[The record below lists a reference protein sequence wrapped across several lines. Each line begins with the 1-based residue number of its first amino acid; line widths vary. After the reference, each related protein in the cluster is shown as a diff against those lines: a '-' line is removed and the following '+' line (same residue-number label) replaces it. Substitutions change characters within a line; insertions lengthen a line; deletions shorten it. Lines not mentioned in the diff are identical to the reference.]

1 MPLQKAQESWER
13 PPRCDVSFIDT
24 GMELLI
30 SGPEGSSTNIELRK
44 PTLSLGRSA
53 DNDLAYPDDPWLS
66 RYHLTFEKHDEGWF
80 VKDCASR
87 NGTVVNAASLKEPH
101 KMRSGDRIY
110 VGHLTIEVRE
120 TLPEA
125 PKPVI
130 SFVPQEEERITRE
143 ATIVTSLDKLLGK
156 SAASGVKVERDA
168 ALNTTR
174 VVAALIRAGQ
184 ELAGHR
190 PLDELFDVILK
201 LSLSAME
208 AKRGVIMTLEDG
220 DLVVRASEGD
230 GFSISTAVR
239 DRILRQRCSLVIS
252 DAQLDDALR
261 QQRSIMMHRVRSMMG
276 VPLQTGDRV
285 IGLIYVDN
293 GAILRPFSQEDLDLL
308 TVMAN
313 VAAIRIEHARLAEV
327 EQSEKLMELE
337 LSQAS
342 EIQAT
347 LLPTEAPLYPGY
359 DLAGTNLPCR
369 TVGGDY
375 FDFVPYADG
384 RVALAVGDVS
394 GKGLPAALLMSS
406 LQARVQMLRETAPDP
421 ASAVTLLNRNLAER
435 CPIGKFITFFY
446 ALLDPVTGKLTY
458 SNAGHNYP
466 LLLRANGE
474 VEQLSGGGMVL
485 GLFPMSHYESR
496 ETNLEPGDMLALYS
510 DGVTEACSPSD
521 EEFGEEGLGKFLLER
536 SSKPCAELVSSL
548 IDYLRGWHGSSSFN
562 DDFTIVLV
570 KRT

>member
-1 MPLQKAQESWER
+1 
-13 PPRCDVSFIDT
+13 
-24 GMELLI
+24 MELLI
-30 SGPEGSSTNIELRK
+30 SGPEGSSTNVELRK

-53 DNDLAYPDDPWLS
+53 DNDLPYPDDPWLS
-66 RYHLTFEKHDEGWF
+66 RYHLSFEKQDESWF

-101 KMRSGDRIY
+101 RIRAGDRIY
-110 VGHLTIEVRE
+110 AGHLTIEVRE
-120 TLPEA
+120 NVPET

-156 SAASGVKVERDA
+156 NPSSTGAKLERDVT
-168 ALNTTR
+168 LNTAR
-174 VVAALIRAGQ
+174 VVGALIRAGQ

-190 PLDELFDVILK
+190 PLDELFQVILK

-208 AKRGVIMTLEDG
+208 AKRGVIMTLEEG
-220 DLVVRASEGD
+220 ELVVRASEGD

-261 QQRSIMMHRVRSMMG
+261 QQRSIVMHRVRSMMG

-293 GAILRPFSQEDLDLL
+293 GAIFRPFSQEDLDLL

-313 VAAIRIEHARLAEV
+313 IAAVRIEHARLAEV

-337 LSQAS
+337 LAQAS
-342 EIQAT
+342 EIQAM
-347 LLPTEAPLYPGY
+347 LLPTEAPVYPGY
-359 DLAGTNLPCR
+359 DLAGHNLPCR

-375 FDFVPYADG
+375 YDFVPYSDG
-384 RVALAVGDVS
+384 RVALVVGDVS

-406 LQARVQMLRETAPDP
+406 LQARVQMLRETSPDP

-435 CPIGKFITFFY
+435 CPLGKFITFFY
-446 ALLDPVTGKLTY
+446 ALLDPATGVLEY

-466 LLLRANGE
+466 LLLRADGS
-474 VEQLSGGGMVL
+474 VEQLAGGGLVL
-485 GLFPMSHYESR
+485 GLFPMATYEMR
-496 ETNLEPGDMLALYS
+496 KTMLQPGDMLALYS
-510 DGVTEACSPSD
+510 DGVTEACSPTGD
-521 EEFGEEGLGKFLLER
+521 EFGEDALAHFLRQKETE
-536 SSKPCAELVSSL
+536 PCNQLVSDL
-548 IDYLRGWHGSSSFN
+548 VNYLRGWHGSNAFT

-570 KRT
+570 KRTR

>member
-1 MPLQKAQESWER
+1 
-13 PPRCDVSFIDT
+13 
-24 GMELLI
+24 MELLI
-30 SGPEGSSTNIELRK
+30 SGPEGSSTNIDLRK
-44 PTLSLGRSA
+44 PILSLGRSA
-53 DNDLAYPDDPWLS
+53 DNDLPYPEDPWLS
-66 RYHLTFEKHDEGWF
+66 RYHLTFEKHKDGWF

-87 NGTVVNAASLKEPH
+87 NGTVVNATSLKEPH
-101 KMRSGDRIY
+101 KLHSGDRIY

-120 TLPEA
+120 TLPEV

-156 SAASGVKVERDA
+156 SGAAPGAKIERDA
-168 ALNTTR
+168 TLNTTR

-190 PLDELFDVILK
+190 PLEELFQVILT

-220 DLVVRASEGD
+220 ELIVRASEGD

-261 QQRSIMMHRVRSMMG
+261 QQRSIVMHRVRSMMG

-337 LSQAS
+337 LAQAS
-342 EIQAT
+342 EIQAM
-347 LLPTEAPLYPGY
+347 LLPTEAPAFPGY
-359 DLAGTNLPCR
+359 DLAGHNLPCH

-375 FDFVPYADG
+375 FDFVPYGDG
-384 RVALAVGDVS
+384 RVALVVGDVS

-406 LQARVQMLRETAPDP
+406 LQARVQMLRETSPDP
-421 ASAVTLLNRNLAER
+421 AFAVTVLNRNLAER
-435 CPIGKFITFFY
+435 CPVGKFITFFY
-446 ALLDPVTGKLTY
+446 ALLDPASGALKY

-466 LLLRANGE
+466 LLIRANGT
-474 VEQLSGGGMVL
+474 VEELAGGGMVL
-485 GLFPMSHYESR
+485 GLFPTIRYEAR
-496 ETNLEPGDMLALYS
+496 ETMLEPGDMLALYS
-510 DGVTEACSPSD
+510 DGVTEACSPGG
-521 EEFGEEGLGKFLLER
+521 EEFAEDGLAKFLLER
-536 SSKPCAELVSSL
+536 RSESCAHLVTGL
-548 IDYLRGWHGSSSFN
+548 VDYLRDWHGSNSFT

-570 KRT
+570 KRAEHQPDAKQIAV

>member
-1 MPLQKAQESWER
+1 
-13 PPRCDVSFIDT
+13 
-24 GMELLI
+24 MELLI

-44 PTLSLGRSA
+44 PILSLGRSA
-53 DNDLAYPDDPWLS
+53 DNDLPYPDDPWLS
-66 RYHLTFEKHDEGWF
+66 RYHLTFEKHQDGWF

-101 KMRSGDRIY
+101 KMHAGDRIY

-120 TLPEA
+120 TLPET

-156 SAASGVKVERDA
+156 SGLGPGAKPERDA
-168 ALNTTR
+168 TLNTTR

-190 PLDELFDVILK
+190 PLEELFQVILK

-220 DLVVRASEGD
+220 ELVVRASEGD

-252 DAQLDDALR
+252 DTQLDDALR

-293 GAILRPFSQEDLDLL
+293 GAIVRQFSQEDVDLL

-337 LSQAS
+337 LAQAS
-342 EIQAT
+342 EIQAM
-347 LLPTEAPLYPGY
+347 LLPTEAPVFPGY
-359 DLAGTNLPCR
+359 DLAGHNLPCH

-375 FDFVPYADG
+375 FDFVPYGDG
-384 RVALAVGDVS
+384 RVALVVGDVS

-406 LQARVQMLRETAPDP
+406 LQARVQMLRETSPDP
-421 ASAVTLLNRNLAER
+421 AFAVTVLNRNLAER
-435 CPIGKFITFFY
+435 CPAGKFITFFY
-446 ALLDPVTGKLTY
+446 ALLDPASGALNF

-466 LLLRANGE
+466 LLIRANGT
-474 VEQLSGGGMVL
+474 VEQLAGGGMVL
-485 GLFPMSHYESR
+485 GLFPSIRYEAR
-496 ETNLEPGDMLALYS
+496 ETALDPGDMLALYS
-510 DGVTEACSPSD
+510 DGVTEACSPSG
-521 EEFGEEGLGKFLLER
+521 EEFGEEGLAKFLLER
-536 SSKPCAELVSSL
+536 RSESSAHLVAGL
-548 IDYLRGWHGSSSFN
+548 VDYLRDWHGSNSFT

-570 KRT
+570 KRAEHQLEIKHIAV

>member
-1 MPLQKAQESWER
+1 M
-13 PPRCDVSFIDT
+13 
-24 GMELLI
+24 
-30 SGPEGSSTNIELRK
+30 
-44 PTLSLGRSA
+44 
-53 DNDLAYPDDPWLS
+53 
-66 RYHLTFEKHDEGWF
+66 
-80 VKDCASR
+80 
-87 NGTVVNAASLKEPH
+87 
-101 KMRSGDRIY
+101 
-110 VGHLTIEVRE
+110 
-120 TLPEA
+120 PEA
-125 PKPVI
+125 TKPVI

-156 SAASGVKVERDA
+156 SSTATGFKPERDA
-168 ALNTTR
+168 TLNTTR
-174 VVAALIRAGQ
+174 VVGALIRAGQ

-190 PLDELFDVILK
+190 PLEELFQVILK

-220 DLVVRASEGD
+220 ELIVRASEGD

-261 QQRSIMMHRVRSMMG
+261 QQRSIMLHRVRSMMG

-293 GAILRPFSQEDLDLL
+293 GAILRQFSQEDVDLL

-337 LSQAS
+337 LAQAS
-342 EIQAT
+342 EIQAM
-347 LLPTEAPLYPGY
+347 LLPTEAPVFPGY
-359 DLAGTNLPCR
+359 DLAGHNLPCR

-375 FDFVPYADG
+375 FDFVPYGDG
-384 RVALAVGDVS
+384 RVALVVGDVS

-406 LQARVQMLRETAPDP
+406 LQARVQMLCETSPDP
-421 ASAVTLLNRNLAER
+421 AFAVTVLNRNLAER
-435 CPIGKFITFFY
+435 CPAGKFITFFY
-446 ALLDPVTGKLTY
+446 ALLDPASGALQY

-466 LLLRANGE
+466 LLIRANGK
-474 VEQLSGGGMVL
+474 VEQLAGGGMVL
-485 GLFPMSHYESR
+485 GLFPTIRYEAR
-496 ETNLEPGDMLALYS
+496 ETTLEPGDMLALYS
-510 DGVTEACSPSD
+510 DGVTEASSPSG
-521 EEFGEEGLGKFLLER
+521 EEFGEEGLAKFLLQRKSE
-536 SSKPCAELVSSL
+536 SCAHLVAGL
-548 IDYLRGWHGSSSFN
+548 VDYLRDWHGSSGFT

-570 KRT
+570 KRAEHQLDVAQISV

>member
-1 MPLQKAQESWER
+1 
-13 PPRCDVSFIDT
+13 
-24 GMELLI
+24 MELLI
-30 SGPEGSSTNIELRK
+30 SGPEGSLSNIELRK
-44 PTLSLGRSA
+44 PILSLGRSA
-53 DNDLAYPDDPWLS
+53 DNDLPYPDDPWLS
-66 RYHLTFEKHDEGWF
+66 RYHLTFEKHKDGWF

-87 NGTVVNAASLKEPH
+87 NGTVVNATSLKEPH
-101 KMRSGDRIY
+101 KMHAGDRIY

-120 TLPEA
+120 TPAET

-156 SAASGVKVERDA
+156 STAGSGAKPERDA
-168 ALNTTR
+168 TLNTTR

-190 PLDELFDVILK
+190 PLEELFKVILK

-220 DLVVRASEGD
+220 ELIVRASEGD

-252 DAQLDDALR
+252 DTQLDDALR
-261 QQRSIMMHRVRSMMG
+261 QQRSIMMHRVRSIMG

-293 GAILRPFSQEDLDLL
+293 GAILRQFSQEDVDLL

-337 LSQAS
+337 LAQAS
-342 EIQAT
+342 EIQAM
-347 LLPTEAPLYPGY
+347 LLPTEAPVLPGY
-359 DLAGTNLPCR
+359 DLAGHNLPCR

-375 FDFVPYADG
+375 FDFVPYGDG
-384 RVALAVGDVS
+384 RVALVVGDVS

-406 LQARVQMLRETAPDP
+406 LQARVQMLRETSPDP
-421 ASAVTLLNRNLAER
+421 AFAVTVLNRNLAER
-435 CPIGKFITFFY
+435 CPAGKFITFFY
-446 ALLDPVTGKLTY
+446 ALLDPASGALNY

-466 LLLRANGE
+466 LLIRANGT
-474 VEQLSGGGMVL
+474 VEQLAGGGMVL
-485 GLFPMSHYESR
+485 GLFPTIRYEAR
-496 ETNLEPGDMLALYS
+496 ETTLEPGDMLALYS

-521 EEFGEEGLGKFLLER
+521 EEFGEVGLAKFLLER
-536 SSKPCAELVSSL
+536 TSESCAHLVVGL
-548 IDYLRGWHGSSSFN
+548 VDYLRDWHGSNNFT

-570 KRT
+570 KRAEHQLDVKQISV